1 MCLLDCKFAQ
11 ASHLMGNRFN
21 GVLPITIS
29 SASSLEIASER
40 MSCEDLAIFFAYR
53 ISSHGLRTP
62 NEAIN
67 QRNLKIWADVADKI
81 CFGHT

>member
-29 SASSLEIASER
+29 SASSLEIASKR

-53 ISSHGLRTP
+53 ISANSFLP
-62 NEAIN
+62 SIYEE
-67 QRNLKIWADVADKI
+67 KIAKMWKPKKKN
-81 CFGHT
+81 